1 MEQSIIDKYLEK
13 KHNENMY
20 PDFKKML
27 NDILNTYDL
36 SIFERIVYTFSKDN
50 SITIDMNNV
59 KLDNKCIDLVNEFI
73 KYFEK
78 YTPKREKYKE
88 KFIQILA
95 YINNKLNDFV
105 KEI

>member
-1 MEQSIIDKYLEK
+1 MCDLDKIRFETI
-13 KHNENMY
+13 HNEIYINAK
-20 PDFKKML
+20 DVFK
-27 NDILNTYDL
+27 
-36 SIFERIVYTFSKDN
+36 VYA
-50 SITIDMNNV
+50 
-59 KLDNKCIDLVNEFI
+59 DNKNSAKTLLICFCKTNNIILKFDDYMPVNEFI

-105 KEI
+105 KNFI

>member
-1 MEQSIIDKYLEK
+1 MCDLDKIRFETIN
-13 KHNENMY
+13 NEVFINAK
-20 PDFKKML
+20 DVFK
-27 NDILNTYDL
+27 
-36 SIFERIVYTFSKDN
+36 VYA
-50 SITIDMNNV
+50 
-59 KLDNKCIDLVNEFI
+59 DNKNFAKTLLIFFCKKNNIILKFDDYMPVNKFI

-95 YINNKLNDFV
+95 YINNKVNDFV

>member
-1 MEQSIIDKYLEK
+1 MCNLDKIRFETIN
-13 KHNENMY
+13 NEIYINAK
-20 PDFKKML
+20 DVFK
-27 NDILNTYDL
+27 
-36 SIFERIVYTFSKDN
+36 VYA
-50 SITIDMNNV
+50 
-59 KLDNKCIDLVNEFI
+59 DNKNFAKTLLISFCKTNNIILKFDDYMPVNEFI

-105 KEI
+105 VKNFEKNK